1 MFFFI
6 NIVKKIYLLKM
17 LVQGGKFFP
26 PPPAP
31 DDIPVPPPIPLDG
44 YLLGAFFLGVL
55 IVFVLFRKKYI
66 IK

>member
-1 MFFFI
+1 
-6 NIVKKIYLLKM
+6 M